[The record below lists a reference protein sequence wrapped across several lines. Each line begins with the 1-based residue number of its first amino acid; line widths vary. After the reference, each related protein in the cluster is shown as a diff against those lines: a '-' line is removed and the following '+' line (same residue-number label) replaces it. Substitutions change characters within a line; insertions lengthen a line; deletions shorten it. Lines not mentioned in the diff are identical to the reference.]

1 MSNIS
6 SSFPSSLSSMPL
18 LDLFVVAAIDK
29 EEEATAKEADG
40 NG

>member
-1 MSNIS
+1 
-6 SSFPSSLSSMPL
+6 MPL

-29 EEEATAKEADG
+29 EEEAAAKEADG